1 MRRAVS
7 VLGSKC
13 LNPIRRLPD
22 ALKSI
27 RLDKDSEIAYSFP
40 PPCWKSQPGKI
51 LSTALDEI
59 GSKTLQHHRTWT
71 ENAMAEHVNARDN
84 QVDRRTMIV
93 GPGMAF
99 TGEIASCDRL
109 IVEGSIDA
117 SLPKCQHVII
127 AETGLFNGHASTDN
141 ADVHGRFQGEL
152 VVRKRLLIRA
162 GGHVSGNITYGEIE
176 IESGGTIS
184 GTIEVVGAANPVS
197 LPFPMSA

>member
-1 MRRAVS
+1 M
-7 VLGSKC
+7 
-13 LNPIRRLPD
+13 P
-22 ALKSI
+22 
-27 RLDKDSEIAYSFP
+27 EI
-40 PPCWKSQPGKI
+40 QPGKI

-176 IESGGTIS
+176 IEPGGTIS

>member
-1 MRRAVS
+1 M
-7 VLGSKC
+7 L
-13 LNPIRRLPD
+13 
-22 ALKSI
+22 
-27 RLDKDSEIAYSFP
+27 EI
-40 PPCWKSQPGKI
+40 QPGKI

-127 AETGLFNGHASTDN
+127 EGTGLFNGHASTDN

-176 IESGGTIS
+176 SSRAGQS
-184 GTIEVVGAANPVS
+184 RAQ
-197 LPFPMSA
+197 

>member
-1 MRRAVS
+1 MLEV
-7 VLGSKC
+7 
-13 LNPIRRLPD
+13 
-22 ALKSI
+22 
-27 RLDKDSEIAYSFP
+27 
-40 PPCWKSQPGKI
+40 QPGKI

-99 TGEIASCDRL
+99 TGEITSCDRL

-117 SLPKCQHVII
+117 SLSKCQYVII

-152 VVRKRLLIRA
+152 VVGKRLLIRA
-162 GGHVSGNITYGEIE
+162 GGHVSRQHHLWRDRNRVGRDNLGHNR
-176 IESGGTIS
+176 SG
-184 GTIEVVGAANPVS
+184 
-197 LPFPMSA
+197 